1 MRGLAD
7 RIWSMSA
14 FERKLTKTAGTVV
27 LNGATGAFKLFLG
40 IYYLS
45 DWLTVN
51 ALYYL
56 VLSITKWQILKK
68 YAKVERIEDAETR
81 CNQEN
86 EIFWKTGRFECLIG
100 VSYFTVSLH
109 TLLAGDTVSYPEY
122 IRYVMVL
129 VALGKIAFG
138 VYGLCQTRRYH
149 DPVIAAIRIVDF
161 TDAVVS
167 IVVCR
172 SVLQVMKEAEFAVES
187 SGILGIL
194 CSVLFVVIG
203 AAMIRRGRK
212 ERAADR

>member
-1 MRGLAD
+1 MKRIVD
-7 RIWSMSA
+7 RILTMDS

-27 LNGATGAFKLFLG
+27 INGATGAFKLFLG

-45 DWLTVN
+45 DWLVVN

-56 VLSITKWQILKK
+56 ILSATKWQILKK
-68 YAKVERIEDAETR
+68 YIVIERIKDTKER
-81 CNQEN
+81 QNQEK

-100 VSYFTVSLH
+100 ASYFGVSLH

-129 VALGKIAFG
+129 VALGKISFG

-149 DPVIAAIRIVDF
+149 DPIIAAIRVTDF

-172 SVLQVMKEAEFAVES
+172 SVLQVMKGVEFAVES

-194 CSVLFVVIG
+194 CSILFVVMG
-203 AAMIRRGRK
+203 AVMVMQYNGWKISRH
-212 ERAADR
+212 